1 MKKRLIL
8 SSFILSLFLL
18 LFSCGIPNWFNLQPS
33 SISFKNTLN
42 DKTTT
47 VRIDSDKYDL
57 KIEFFLLY
65 TINDASSSS
74 EPKLSTVSS
83 SLRSDFQSRYKINNA
98 NANRFS
104 SSSSPVAD
112 YASNQLTF
120 NMYPFRVIGADSNM
134 NSGDAPLFSYER
146 NRGEGVE
153 INFQVSYSLVEVDGN
168 RYLEAT
174 MSDDNGYTESHFLGR
189 YNGGQIPTDELLT
202 TDSVNDHTHI
212 ESNAYN
218 LYVYPVI
225 YISSDTLSDAGYPY
239 NNLMLVT
246 TSDFITIEI

>member
-1 MKKRLIL
+1 MKKRVIL
-8 SSFILSLFLL
+8 STFILSLFLL
-18 LFSCGIPNWFNLQPS
+18 LSSCGIPNLFYLSDS
-33 SISFKNTLN
+33 SIYFKNSQSEKT
-42 DKTTT
+42 KTTT

-74 EPKLSTVSS
+74 EPLLSTVSS
-83 SLRSDFQSRYKINNA
+83 SLRSDFKTRHDSIYATRINSNINA
-98 NANRFS
+98 S
-104 SSSSPVAD
+104 
-112 YASNQLTF
+112 YTSNQLTF

-146 NRGEGVE
+146 NRGDGSE

-174 MSDDNGYTESHFLGR
+174 MSDNNGYTESHFLGR

-202 TDSVNDHTHI
+202 TDSLNDHTHI